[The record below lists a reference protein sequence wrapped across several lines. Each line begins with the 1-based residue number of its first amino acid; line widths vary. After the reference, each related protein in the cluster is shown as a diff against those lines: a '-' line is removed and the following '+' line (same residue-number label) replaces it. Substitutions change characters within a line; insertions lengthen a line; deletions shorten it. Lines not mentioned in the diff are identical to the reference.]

1 MDKINGQNYNKNI
14 YIQNTATK
22 EKEQNKQEEVN
33 NKQGKNGN
41 TVFAG
46 NLKLGE
52 TDILSKS
59 DKMKENAIKVILSA
73 FTGEQKIDENIESHQ
88 ENAKALEKEAQEAL
102 GELNQIDKLKQNL
115 QKTCNVDPES
125 DEQKDLEV
133 LEKLEDSRRG
143 FGDEP
148 LTEEDMQRVGA
159 MGPLTEYQKA
169 ALEYHDMELTFRER
183 IRDANNSITGEHMT
197 IEGIQL
203 AKLKTHTMVDAGK
216 ASDKLIKNASKE
228 AIGSLLDEAKE
239 NIDDKIEEDKD
250 KAEEIKEKEKEEK
263 EKTEKADS
271 NKEPAQKAKE
281 NSDDAS
287 IEQAQKNATDW
298 DKIHQEIQAMAD
310 KAKLLTEDMKGIT
323 VDEQI

>member
-1 MDKINGQNYNKNI
+1 MNKINGQNNGNTI
-14 YIQNTATK
+14 YYQNTAAKDK
-22 EKEQNKQEEVN
+22 ELNKQEALTS
-33 NKQGKNGN
+33 GKEGNGK

-46 NLKLGE
+46 NLQLGE

-59 DKMKENAIKVILSA
+59 NKMKENAIKVILSA
-73 FTGEQKIDENIESHQ
+73 FTGDQKIDENIESHQ

-115 QKTCNVDPES
+115 QKTYNVDPES
-125 DEQKDLEV
+125 DEQKNLEV
-133 LEKLEDSRRG
+133 LEKLEDNRRG
-143 FGDEP
+143 FGHEP
-148 LTEEDMQRVGA
+148 LTEEDTQRVVA

-169 ALEYHDMELTFRER
+169 ALEYHGMELTYRER
-183 IRDANNSITGEHMT
+183 IRDANNSITGEHMMV
-197 IEGIQL
+197 EGIQL
-203 AKLKTHTMVDAGK
+203 AKLKTHPMVDAGK

-228 AIGSLLDEAKE
+228 AIGSMLNEAKE
-239 NIDDKIEEDKD
+239 NIDDKIEEEKD

-271 NKEPAQKAKE
+271 NKEAAQKAKN
-281 NSDDAS
+281 NSNDTT
-287 IEQAQKNATDW
+287 IEQVQKNDADW

-310 KAKLLTEDMKGIT
+310 KAKLLVEDMKGIT